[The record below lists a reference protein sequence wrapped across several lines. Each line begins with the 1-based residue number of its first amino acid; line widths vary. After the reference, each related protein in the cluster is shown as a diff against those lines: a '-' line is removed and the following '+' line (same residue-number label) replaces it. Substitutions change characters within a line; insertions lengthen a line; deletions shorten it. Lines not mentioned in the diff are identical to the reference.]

1 MKVLALASALTS
13 FGLATALS
21 NTGYELPTRR
31 GCQVSNTGIALPVL
45 SSARTRRQQVSA
57 IPSTFSVDVHFHIAS
72 TEAEATLITD
82 SIVAAQ
88 FDVLYQNYLKHNIN
102 LILAST
108 SRVVDNLTGSAFLIN
123 EGNGWV
129 YHKAEY
135 DAYLKSTRKGGYDA
149 LNLYFSQ
156 ATRPISANTMPG
168 IRLTGHLRVNQGH
181 IAVHEAGHWF
191 GLNHTFVGGCSTTS
205 AGDFCGGHACAE
217 DGGLWMPC
225 WAGYTNEFTPGQ
237 KARMFETF
245 FNFRRKL

>member
-123 EGNGWV
+123 EGNGWLLARCYGLLPV
-129 YHKAEY
+129 PYIAPEGS
-135 DAYLKSTRKGGYDA
+135 DTFWADSC
-149 LNLYFSQ
+149 Q
-156 ATRPISANTMPG
+156 ISANTMPG